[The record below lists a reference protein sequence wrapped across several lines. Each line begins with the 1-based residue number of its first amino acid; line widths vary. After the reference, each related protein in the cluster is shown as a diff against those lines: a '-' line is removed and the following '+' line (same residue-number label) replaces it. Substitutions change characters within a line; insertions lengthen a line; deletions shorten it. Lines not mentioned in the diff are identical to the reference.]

1 MFFIGTHHL
10 RGRRA
15 RARASRARGVHR
27 RGAPSRVPANP
38 SLTHLP
44 LLAFRRSIAR
54 EKKAAAIFPRPT
66 AGALRPVV
74 HPPTQRYNF
83 KTRLGRGFTLEELKA
98 AGISKKMAPTIGI
111 AVDHRRRNRSE
122 ESLALNSKRLK
133 AYKASLILF
142 PRRTAKPKHGDSE
155 AGELSLAA
163 QLKGKLMPIVK
174 EAKPLEMV
182 TVTEE
187 MKGFKAY
194 QKLRTERMNVWQV
207 GPRIKKAEEAAKKE
221 EEDAKV
227 AKMK

>member
-1 MFFIGTHHL
+1 L
-10 RGRRA
+10 
-15 RARASRARGVHR
+15 RARGVHR
-27 RGAPSRVPANP
+27 RGAPLRVPANP

-187 MKGFKAY
+187 MSGFKAY

-207 GPRIKKAEEAAKKE
+207 GPRIKKAEEAAKKA